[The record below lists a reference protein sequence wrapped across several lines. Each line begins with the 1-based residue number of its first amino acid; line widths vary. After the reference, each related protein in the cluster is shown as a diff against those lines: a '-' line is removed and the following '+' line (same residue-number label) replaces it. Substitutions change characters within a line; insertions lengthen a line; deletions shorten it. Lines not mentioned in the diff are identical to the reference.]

1 MLNLLTIIKE
11 FKWDLQIWVILSTR
25 STMKKKSKKQLKNTI
40 LTEVAWEV
48 CNQVGGIYTVIR
60 SKVPVMMDKWGEDYL
75 LLGPYIHKNVAS
87 DFEPAET
94 DNSPI
99 GQAVEK
105 LRSIGLDVHYGRWL
119 VSGRPKTVLFN
130 PDSIMHELG
139 NIKYFYNQNHHIN
152 FSDHDPLIDQ
162 VLAFGHM
169 VKLFLSEL
177 ARLCLENNTQV
188 ISHFHEWMAG
198 TAIPDLR
205 REQIPVKTVFTT
217 HATMLGRYLAMN
229 DPFFYD
235 HLPFMNWEAE
245 AANFNIDAVVR
256 LERASA
262 HGAHIFTTVSEV
274 TGKECIHLLG
284 RAPDHVLPNGLN
296 IERFSVIHEVQNLHQ
311 KQKELI
317 RNFVM
322 GHFFQSY
329 SFDLDKTL
337 FFFTSG
343 RFEYRNKGYDL
354 ALEALSRLNWKMKEA
369 NTDKTVVM
377 FLITKQDVHSINPQV
392 LNSRA
397 VMEEID
403 RNCDSILDQ
412 VKERL
417 FSHAASNLTDHR
429 LPSLNNMVDDYWRL
443 RYRRTIQSWKSDNL
457 PNIVTHNLVDDNNDQ
472 VLQFLRQADLVNKAE
487 DKVKFV
493 YHPDFI
499 STSNPLFR
507 MEYGDFV
514 RGCHLGIFPS
524 YYEPWGY
531 TPVECLASG
540 VPAVT
545 SDFAGFGNYVKNID
559 IGDEKHGLYMLERT
573 NKDFNESANDLAD
586 ILFRF
591 VNSSRKERIVMRNK
605 CEDLSECF
613 DWKNLY
619 AEYEKAYI
627 MAMEEIAIAID

>member
-1 MLNLLTIIKE
+1 MG
-11 FKWDLQIWVILSTR
+11 
-25 STMKKKSKKQLKNTI
+25 KKIKKQLDKTI
-40 LTEVAWEV
+40 LAEIAWEV

-60 SKVPVMMDKWGEDYL
+60 SKVPVMIDKWGENYL
-75 LLGPYIHKNVAS
+75 LLGPYIHHNVAS
-87 DFEPAET
+87 DFEPAEK
-94 DNSPI
+94 DDSNISK
-99 GQAVEK
+99 AVEK
-105 LRSIGLDVHYGRWL
+105 LKEMGLDVHYGRWL
-119 VSGRPKTVLFN
+119 VSGRPRTVLFN
-130 PDSIMHELG
+130 PFSAMNELG
-139 NIKYFYNQNHHIN
+139 NIKYFYKENHHIDFKN
-152 FSDHDPLIDQ
+152 HDELVDQ

-177 ARLCLENNTQV
+177 ARESMNEGTQ
-188 ISHFHEWMAG
+188 ILAHFHEWMAG
-198 TAIPDLR
+198 TAIPDIR
-205 REQIPVKTVFTT
+205 KEQIPIKTVFTT

-235 HLPFMNWEAE
+235 HLPFLNWEDE
-245 AANFNIDAVVR
+245 AKNFNIDSVVR
-256 LERASA
+256 LERACA
-262 HGAHIFTTVSEV
+262 HGSHIFTTVSDV

-284 RAPDHVLPNGLN
+284 RAPDQILPNGLN
-296 IERFSVIHEVQNLHQ
+296 IDRFSVLHEVQNIHQ
-311 KQKELI
+311 NFKTKI
-317 RNFVM
+317 RHFVM

-354 ALEALSRLNWKMKEA
+354 ALEALARLNHKMKEA
-369 NTDKTVVM
+369 NSDMTVVM
-377 FLITKQDVHSINPQV
+377 FIVTKQPVHSISPHV

-403 RNCDSILDQ
+403 HNCDAILAQ

-417 FSHAASNLTDHR
+417 FEFAAGNQGSHK
-429 LPSLNNMVDDYWRL
+429 LPSLNDMVDDYWRL

-457 PNIVTHNLVDDNNDQ
+457 PSIVTHNLVDDVNDP
-472 VLQFLRQADLVNKAE
+472 VLNFLRSSNMINNPE

-499 STSNPLFR
+499 SATNPLFG
-507 MEYGDFV
+507 MDYGEFV
-514 RGCHLGIFPS
+514 RGCHLGVFPS

-545 SDFAGFGNYVKNID
+545 SDLSGFGDYIKNVPAADEDHGMYVVD
-559 IGDEKHGLYMLERT
+559 RT
-573 NKDFNESANDLAD
+573 TKDFEGAADDLAD
-586 ILFRF
+586 ILLKV
-591 VNSSRKERIVMRNK
+591 VNTTRKDRINTRNK
-605 CEDLSECF
+605 SEDLSECF

-619 AEYEKAYI
+619 SEYEKAYI
-627 MAMEEIAIAID
+627 LATKKLTVGA